1 MNELPADVLRN
12 RDTRT
17 SAARGHADST
27 AAFAGQSVLVAI
39 HDATAAAAALFA
51 LNGIARRLVVCTPDI
66 LPEARGEIA
75 RRADVDAIVDVP
87 LRSDGHRRHCSS
99 DWLTE
104 WVLLTSGT
112 SGAPKLVVHT
122 IATLTAAFASSA
134 VLAPPARPIVWGTFY
149 DIRRYGGL
157 QILLRA
163 WLSGAPIVIR
173 EPDESI
179 GDYLARAGASRVTH
193 VSGTPSH
200 WRRALMSPDARSIA
214 PRYVRLSGEVAD
226 QAVLTALKARYPE
239 ARVAHAFAST
249 EAGLGFEV
257 DDGLEGFPA
266 SLLTSNASPGSRQAD
281 VEIAVVDGSL
291 RLRSPRT
298 ALCYLDDNTP
308 IADAVGWVDTGD
320 MIERRGDRCH
330 FLGRRSGLINVG
342 GLKVYPEE
350 VEAAI
355 NRHPAVRAS
364 LVRSTRSSITG
375 SLVAADVVLQPHV
388 DGGAG
393 AAACRREIVDLCR
406 RALPPHKIPA
416 TIRFVAALDVSAT
429 GKVARRA

>member
-1 MNELPADVLRN
+1 G
-12 RDTRT
+12 
-17 SAARGHADST
+17 SADST

-39 HDATAAAAALFA
+39 HNATAAAATLFA
-51 LNGIARRLVVCTPDI
+51 LNGVARRIVVCTPD
-66 LPEARGEIA
+66 LGDDARREVA
-75 RRADVDAIVDVP
+75 RRAHVDMVVDVP
-87 LRSDGHRRHCSS
+87 LRSDARHRDHHAHCP
-99 DWLTE
+99 TE

-122 IATLTAAFASSA
+122 FATLTAAFASSA
-134 VLAPPARPIVWGTFY
+134 PPVPNMVWGTFY
-149 DIRRYGGL
+149 DVRRYGGL

-173 EPDESI
+173 EPDEST
-179 GDYLARAGASRVTH
+179 GDYLRRAGASGVTH
-193 VSGTPSH
+193 MSGTPSH

-226 QAVLTALKARYPE
+226 QAILSALQARYPD

-249 EAGLGFEV
+249 EAGLGFEIN
-257 DDGLEGFPA
+257 DGLEGFPA
-266 SLLTSNASPGSRQAD
+266 SLLTSSGPRGDEPGAD
-281 VEIAVVDGSL
+281 VAVAVVDGSL
-291 RLRSPRT
+291 RLRSMRT
-298 ALCYLDDNTP
+298 ALRYLDDDTP
-308 IADAVGWVDTGD
+308 IADAEGWVDTGD
-320 MIERRGDRCH
+320 MIERRGERCH

-364 LVRSTRSSITG
+364 LVRSTHSSITG

-388 DGGAG
+388 EGE
-393 AAACRREIVDLCR
+393 AACRREIVDLCR

-416 TIRFVAALDVSAT
+416 MIRFVSALDVAAT